1 MLHSCQPRASGHRRQ
16 RAGKAEVPGADAGG
30 RGQKDANGGER
41 KTCGWRGRA
50 RRKGTDKEERCRQ
63 RDGVSTAT
71 RQA

>member
-1 MLHSCQPRASGHRRQ
+1 M
-16 RAGKAEVPGADAGG
+16 EVPGADAGG